1 MPRTLEMFSAF
12 TFSVFNRNKS
22 PLCTA
27 PSPWSYTVVGCCFFS
42 VEDWTCLVKLHN
54 QNMLFRCKFTSGFSV
69 SQVAV
74 SQILP
79 VDFNTVNSCS
89 LAGNN
94 FIDLQT
100 NHDLML
106 TDRTVLIQ
114 ILTVRCYSQISGL
127 HSTGVGS
134 GSKAKTLPN
143 QTSRAPRWWCFG
155 A

>member
-1 MPRTLEMFSAF
+1 M
-12 TFSVFNRNKS
+12 
-22 PLCTA
+22 
-27 PSPWSYTVVGCCFFS
+27 
-42 VEDWTCLVKLHN
+42 
-54 QNMLFRCKFTSGFSV
+54 
-69 SQVAV
+69 

-89 LAGNN
+89 LAGSK

-100 NHDLML
+100 NRDLML

-114 ILTVRCYSQISGL
+114 ILMVRCYSRISGL